1 MNMHCDTLQELRR
14 ERMFAAA
21 AVPVKV
27 KKAEAEEEDDNI
39 VQKVDELLKSAR
51 LHSSASVSNDANVD
65 DSGDGQ
71 RPMSLDSLRKAFVRY
86 FVATSEASTAAEK
99 ASKARLSELNSRQF
113 RAHIPEIVF
122 VSI

>member
-71 RPMSLDSLRKAFVRY
+71 RPMSLDSLRKAFVHY

-99 ASKARLSELNSRQF
+99 ASK
-113 RAHIPEIVF
+113 V
-122 VSI
+122 

>member
-1 MNMHCDTLQELRR
+1 MLMTVYILQELRR
-14 ERMFAAA
+14 QRMFAAA
-21 AVPVKV
+21 AVPVKAA
-27 KKAEAEEEDDNI
+27 KAEDEEDDNI

-99 ASKARLSELNSRQF
+99 ASKARLTELNSRQF